1 MIDLR
6 SDTVTTPTPEM
17 LRAMTAAEV
26 GDDVYGEDPTVNRLE
41 EEVAGILGKEAAV
54 FTPSGS
60 MANQM
65 AIRLHTR
72 PGDSV
77 LCEEGSHTFFY
88 EAGAGAALSGVQ
100 FDLVPFSEK
109 LSDEAIAGRFRADGL
124 HEAPSTL
131 MLVENTHNRG
141 RGRALPRR
149 ETERIVAAA
158 RGLGLKT
165 HCDGARI
172 WNAAAATGDS
182 ERDLAAGFDTVAV
195 CFSKG
200 LGAPVGSAL
209 AGSREDAARARKIRK
224 RLGGGMRQAGFLA
237 AAALYGVRQ
246 HRSRLVEDHRRAA
259 ALARG
264 LEELVHAGRPLQV
277 DVPEPPTNMVYWR
290 VANGPEAVEELRRRG
305 VLMNHVGHGWIR
317 AVTHLQISDS
327 DIRDALL
334 RIREVLLTCSPKRR
348 DTSS

>member
-6 SDTVTTPTPEM
+6 SDTVTTPTPDM

-26 GDDVYGEDPTVNRLE
+26 GDDVYGEDPSINRLE
-41 EEVAGILGKEAAV
+41 EEVAGLLGKDAAV

-60 MANQM
+60 MANQI

-77 LCEEGSHTFFY
+77 LCEESSHTFAY

-100 FDLVPFSEK
+100 FDLIPFNEN
-109 LSDEAIAGRFRADGL
+109 LSDEAIRGRFRADGM
-124 HEAPSTL
+124 HESPSTL
-131 MLVENTHNRG
+131 ILVENTHNRG

-149 ETERIVAAA
+149 ETERIVATA

-165 HCDGARI
+165 HCDGARL

-182 ERDLAAGFDTVAV
+182 ERELAAGFDTVSV

-209 AGSREDAARARKIRK
+209 AGGADDIARARKVRK

-237 AAALYGVRQ
+237 AAALFGVRQ
-246 HRSRLVEDHRRAA
+246 HRGRLREDHRRAA
-259 ALARG
+259 ALANG
-264 LEELVHAGRPLQV
+264 LEELAHGGRPLEV
-277 DVPEPPTNMVYWR
+277 DIPDPPTNMVYWR
-290 VANGPEAVEELRRRG
+290 VSNGPEVVEAMRRSG
-305 VLMNHVGHGWIR
+305 VLMNHVGNGWIR
-317 AVTHLQISDS
+317 AVTHLHISDA
-327 DIRDALL
+327 DIHHAVLRIRDALL
-334 RIREVLLTCSPKRR
+334 ASGA
-348 DTSS
+348 

>member
-26 GDDVYGEDPTVNRLE
+26 GDDVYGEDPSINRLE
-41 EEVAGILGKEAAV
+41 EEVAGLLGKEAAV

-60 MANQM
+60 MANQI

-77 LCEEGSHTFFY
+77 LCEEGSHTFAY

-100 FDLVPFSEK
+100 FDLIPFNEK
-109 LSDEAIAGRFRADGL
+109 LSDEAIKGRFRADGL
-124 HEAPSTL
+124 HESPSTL
-131 MLVENTHNRG
+131 ILVENTHNRG
-141 RGRALPRR
+141 RGRALARQD
-149 ETERIVAAA
+149 TQRIVATA

-165 HCDGARI
+165 HCDGARL

-209 AGSREDAARARKIRK
+209 AGSRNDAVRARKIRK
-224 RLGGGMRQAGFLA
+224 LLGGGMRQAGFLA
-237 AAALYGVRQ
+237 AAALYGLRQ
-246 HRSRLVEDHRRAA
+246 HRGRLPEDHRRAV
-259 ALARG
+259 ALAQG
-264 LEELVHAGRPLQV
+264 LEELVHDGRPLAV
-277 DVPEPPTNMVYWR
+277 DIPDPPTNMVYWR
-290 VANGPEAVEELRRRG
+290 VTNGPKVVEQLRRKG
-305 VLMNHVGHGWIR
+305 VLMNHVGNGWIR
-317 AVTHLQISDS
+317 AVTHLQISDP
-327 DIRDALL
+327 DIHDAVLQ
-334 RIREVLLTCSPKRR
+334 IREVLLVSG
-348 DTSS
+348 S

>member
-26 GDDVYGEDPTVNRLE
+26 GDDVYGEDPSINRLE
-41 EEVAGILGKEAAV
+41 EEVAGLLGKEAAV

-60 MANQM
+60 MANQI

-77 LCEEGSHTFFY
+77 LCEESSHTFAY

-100 FDLVPFSEK
+100 FDVIPFGEN
-109 LSDEAIAGRFRADGL
+109 LSDEAIRGRFRADGM
-124 HEAPSTL
+124 HESPSTL
-131 MLVENTHNRG
+131 ILVENTHNRG
-141 RGRALPRR
+141 RGRALARR
-149 ETERIVAAA
+149 ETERIVDTAC
-158 RGLGLKT
+158 GLGLKT
-165 HCDGARI
+165 HCDGARL

-182 ERDLAAGFDTVAV
+182 ERELAAGFDTVSV

-209 AGSREDAARARKIRK
+209 AGGRDDIARARKIRK

-246 HRSRLVEDHRRAA
+246 HRSRLREDHRRAA
-259 ALARG
+259 ALAKG
-264 LEELVHAGRPLQV
+264 LEELVDGGRPLLV
-277 DVPEPPTNMVYWR
+277 DIPDPPTNMVYWR
-290 VANGPEAVEELRRRG
+290 VSNGPGVVEAMRRNG
-305 VLMNHVGHGWIR
+305 VLMNHVGKGWIR
-317 AVTHLQISDS
+317 AVTHLHISDS
-327 DIRDALL
+327 DIHDAVLRIRDALL
-334 RIREVLLTCSPKRR
+334 APGT
-348 DTSS
+348 

>member
-17 LRAMTAAEV
+17 LQAMAAAEV
-26 GDDVYGEDPTVNRLE
+26 GDDVYGEDPSINRLE
-41 EEVAGILGKEAAV
+41 EEVAGLLGKEAAV

-60 MANQM
+60 MANQI

-77 LCEEGSHTFFY
+77 LCEEGSHTFAY

-100 FDLVPFSEK
+100 FDLIPFSEG
-109 LSDEAIAGRFRADGL
+109 LSDEAIRGRFRGDGL
-124 HEAPSTL
+124 HESPSTL
-131 MLVENTHNRG
+131 ILVENTHNRG
-141 RGRALPRR
+141 RGRVLARQ
-149 ETERIVAAA
+149 ETRRIVATAH
-158 RGLGLKT
+158 GLGLKA

-172 WNAAAATGDS
+172 WNAAAAAGHS
-182 ERDLAAGFDTVAV
+182 ERELAEGFDTVAV

-209 AGSREDAARARKIRK
+209 AGSRDDMARARKVRK

-237 AAALYGVRQ
+237 AAALYGLRQ
-246 HRSRLVEDHRRAA
+246 HRGRLPEDHRRAA

-264 LEELVHAGRPLQV
+264 LEELVQDGRPLTV
-277 DVPEPPTNMVYWR
+277 DIPDPATNMVYWQA
-290 VANGPEAVEELRRRG
+290 ANAPVVIERLRDQG
-305 VLMNHVGHGWIR
+305 VLMNHVGNGWIR
-317 AVTHLQISDS
+317 AVTHLQISDP
-327 DIRDALL
+327 DIHEAVR
-334 RIREVLLTCSPKRR
+334 RIRQVLTGSG
-348 DTSS
+348 S

>member
-26 GDDVYGEDPTVNRLE
+26 GDDVYGEDPSINRLE
-41 EEVAGILGKEAAV
+41 EEVAGLLGKEAAV

-60 MANQM
+60 MANQI
-65 AIRLHTR
+65 AILLHTR

-77 LCEEGSHTFFY
+77 LCEEASHSFLY
-88 EAGAGAALSGVQ
+88 EAGAGAALAGVQ
-100 FDLVPFSEK
+100 FDLIPFSEK
-109 LSDEAIAGRFRADGL
+109 LSDEAIESRFRANGL

-131 MLVENTHNRG
+131 ILVENTHNRG
-141 RGRALPRR
+141 RGRALARH
-149 ETERIVAAA
+149 ETERIAATA
-158 RGLGLKT
+158 HGLGLKA
-165 HCDGARI
+165 HCDGARL
-172 WNAAAATGDS
+172 WNAAAATGHS
-182 ERDLAAGFDTVAV
+182 ERDLAAGFDTVSV

-209 AGSREDAARARKIRK
+209 AGSREDVARARKVRK

-246 HRSRLVEDHRRAA
+246 HRGRLAEDHRRAA

-264 LEELVHAGRPLQV
+264 LEELVHDGRPLEV
-277 DVPEPPTNMVYWR
+277 DLPDPPTNMVYWR
-290 VANGPEAVEELRRRG
+290 VGNGPAVVEALRRKG
-305 VLMNHVGHGWIR
+305 VLMNHVGKGWIR
-317 AVTHLQISDS
+317 AVTHLQVSDA
-327 DIRDALL
+327 DIHEAVR
-334 RIREVLLTCSPKRR
+334 RIREALLESGN
-348 DTSS
+348 

>member
-26 GDDVYGEDPTVNRLE
+26 GDDVYGEDPSINRLE
-41 EEVAGILGKEAAV
+41 EEVAGLLGKEAAV

-60 MANQM
+60 MANQI

-77 LCEEGSHTFFY
+77 LCEEGSHTFAY

-100 FDLVPFSEK
+100 FDLIPFSER
-109 LSDEAIAGRFRADGL
+109 LSDEAVRSRFRADGL
-124 HEAPSTL
+124 HESPSTL
-131 MLVENTHNRG
+131 ILVENTHNRG
-141 RGRALPRR
+141 RGRALARQ
-149 ETERIVAAA
+149 ETQRIVATA
-158 RGLGLKT
+158 RALGLRI
-165 HCDGARI
+165 HCDGARL

-182 ERDLAAGFDTVAV
+182 ERDLAEGFDTVAV

-209 AGSREDAARARKIRK
+209 AGSREDVARARKVRK

-237 AAALYGVRQ
+237 AAALHGVRQ
-246 HRSRLVEDHRRAA
+246 HRRRLSEDHRRAA
-259 ALARG
+259 ALAQG
-264 LEELVHAGRPLQV
+264 LAELFHDGRPLEV
-277 DVPEPPTNMVYWR
+277 DIPEPPTNMVYWR
-290 VANGPEAVEELRRRG
+290 VDNGQDVIERLRQKG
-305 VLMNHVGHGWIR
+305 VLMNHVGNGWIR

-327 DIRDALL
+327 DIHDAVL
-334 RIREVLLTCSPKRR
+334 RIRDVLLVSGN
-348 DTSS
+348 